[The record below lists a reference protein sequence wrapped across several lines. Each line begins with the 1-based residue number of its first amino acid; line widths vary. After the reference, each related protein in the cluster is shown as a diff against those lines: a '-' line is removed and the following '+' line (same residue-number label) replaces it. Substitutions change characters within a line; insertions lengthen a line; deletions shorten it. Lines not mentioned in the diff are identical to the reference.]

1 MGCAQIC
8 ILKTSMTKARG
19 ANQNGARGKAGRP
32 LRKTVAIVKGMMM
45 AAWIRVV
52 AVERSGKI
60 QQGACKIR

>member
-1 MGCAQIC
+1 
-8 ILKTSMTKARG
+8 MTKARG
-19 ANQNGARGKAGRP
+19 GNQNGARGKAGRP

-45 AAWIRVV
+45 AAWIRVG